1 MFRISLLLLLSCSA
15 GKLIFKKNQKT
26 DVAKSDHVE
35 KDLNDKF
42 KVVDSNLPIQT
53 TSTSTTWVKNV
64 TSNKSTKV
72 INQGTPKKNIT
83 QKKTKVTTSTTT
95 TKPLVTTT
103 TRAVQ
108 VGSVFKNKEPAS
120 YALWKSFKK
129 NYLFPSEEMKVNIS
143 YIGINA
149 ASVLIKM
156 RRNTVDIGAK
166 KAYVFYARAKTAS
179 FYKWVYELDDVVE
192 SFVDINEF
200 VPLKYNLVQRESKK
214 DIDHIE
220 LYDREKGMTH
230 FRYKRVTKD
239 GKVTHRKKDKKM
251 PHFSQDFL
259 SVFFFFRGLPLELG
273 KDYVIPITTKA
284 KTWNML
290 IKPISKVKMNV
301 GKLKNIQAIKL
312 QVFNKYSGDISK
324 EGAMEFWISDDKYR
338 RFLQV
343 KTDTKIGKVYGTLD
357 KYTIDGVEI
366 TQ

>member
-1 MFRISLLLLLSCSA
+1 MFRIFLFLIFSCSA
-15 GKLIFKKNQKT
+15 GKLIFKKNQKA
-26 DVAKSDHVE
+26 DIAKSDHVE

-42 KVVDSNLPIQT
+42 KVVDSSSTNT
-53 TSTSTTWVKNV
+53 TSTQPSYVER
-64 TSNKSTKV
+64 
-72 INQGTPKKNIT
+72 Q
-83 QKKTKVTTSTTT
+83 TKVTTKNIKSKNTSNDHSAQNRTSTTT
-95 TKPLVTTT
+95 STTRAMITTT
-103 TRAVQ
+103 TQAVR
-108 VGSVFKNKEPAS
+108 VEPVYKTKEPVS
-120 YALWKSFKK
+120 YGLWKSFKK
-129 NYLFPSEEMKVNIS
+129 DYLYPSEQMSVNIS
-143 YIGINA
+143 YMGINA

-156 RRNTVDIGAK
+156 RKNLASIGSK
-166 KAYVFYARAKTAS
+166 ETYVFFARAKTAS
-179 FYKWVYELDDVVE
+179 FYKWIYELDDIVE
-192 SFVDINEF
+192 SFVDVNEF

-220 LYDREKGMTH
+220 LYDRDKGMTH

-273 KDYVIPITTKA
+273 KKYVIPITTKGT
-284 KTWNML
+284 TWNML

-312 QVFNKYSGDISK
+312 QVFNKYSGDLSK
-324 EGAMEFWISDDKYR
+324 KGAMEFWISDDKYR

-357 KYTIDGVEI
+357 KYIIDGTEI